1 MNVSFIQF
9 ISCVSARKD
18 AKPLLWHND
27 WGSQRSGGQT
37 FDGLIPGLSQHD
49 TGIRNE
55 NISEQALLYS
65 PIFPSGASVPEPN
78 GVSFSL
84 QAYIGPLRKK

>member
-9 ISCVSARKD
+9 IPCVSAQKD
-18 AKPLLWHND
+18 AKPLLWHNG

-37 FDGLIPGLSQHD
+37 FGDLIPGLSQYD

>member
-9 ISCVSARKD
+9 ISCVSAQKD
-18 AKPLLWHND
+18 AKPLLWHNG

-37 FDGLIPGLSQHD
+37 FGGLIPGGLIPGLSQYD

-65 PIFPSGASVPEPN
+65 PIFPSGASVP
-78 GVSFSL
+78 
-84 QAYIGPLRKK
+84 

>member
-9 ISCVSARKD
+9 ISCVSAQKD
-18 AKPLLWHND
+18 AKPLLWHNG

-37 FDGLIPGLSQHD
+37 FGGLIPGLSQSD